1 VEETVKLKASL
12 NAEEHDLVINE
23 IDGKLHVQVDDRHY
37 EIEVHNSEEGSY
49 LMFENRQ
56 VYECRVEPTQKS
68 RERFDVSL
76 RGSHHSVTV
85 MDPRRLRTDE
95 NSDRHHHGETEIV
108 AQMPGKVVR
117 VLVEAGT
124 HVEEGSGVV
133 IVEAMKMQNEMKS
146 PRTGVVVA
154 VNVAPG
160 DTVNAGEVLA
170 TIGEAE
176 TG

>member
-12 NAEEHDLVINE
+12 NDQEHELVINE
-23 IDGKLHVQVDDRHY
+23 VDGKVRVQVDDRYY
-37 EIEVHNSEEGSY
+37 EIEVHNSEETSY
-49 LMFENRQ
+49 LLFENRQ
-56 VYECRVEPTQKS
+56 VYECRVEPTHKS
-68 RERFDVSL
+68 RERFEVNL
-76 RGSHHSVTV
+76 KGSHHSVLII
-85 MDPRRLRTDE
+85 DPRRLRTDE
-95 NSDRHHHGETEIV
+95 HSDRHHHGQTKIV

-117 VLVEAGT
+117 VLVEAGAS
-124 HVEEGSGVV
+124 VEKGTGLV

-170 TIGEAE
+170 TIGE
-176 TG
+176 G